1 MDYQN
6 KLQSSFLFKSP
17 IKNTIIKVE
26 NQNDSQQ
33 QLLNKMNVHFNNQP
47 NRKMGFDNDILK
59 YFDNEYQFQN
69 D

>member
-6 KLQSSFLFKSP
+6 ELQSSLTFKSSR
-17 IKNTIIKVE
+17 KNTIIKVE

>member
-6 KLQSSFLFKSP
+6 ELQSSLTFKSS
-17 IKNTIIKVE
+17 IKNTITKVE

-33 QLLNKMNVHFNNQP
+33 QLLNQMNVHFNNQP
-47 NRKMGFDNDILK
+47 YRKMGFENDILK